1 MNAMSVY
8 KISGIFL
15 VLALFLSFA
24 SAVTVSGS
32 SEITM
37 GQCDTTKQL
46 YTICSD
52 TTGTYD
58 ISAQGDGSN
67 WISLAPSSVSI
78 DGGNCQTFYAFITPE
93 CYATSGNYNSQIT
106 ISGPEN
112 TNMPIKLIVLQS
124 HTFDFNV
131 APLINSTNPCTESVY
146 NIYAKNTGR
155 FRDEFVVVQSG
166 LPGEWVSNLQGRI
179 ILNPQESMNTQF
191 KVKSKCNAR
200 PSDYPFTLT
209 MANTMTNSSKS
220 VSITQNIKS
229 FVPFSLSGLFAYNSS
244 YEAKTCVEFDKNI
257 VFTATNLSGST
268 DEITLTLLDSN
279 YAPLSRKIAY
289 FENSKLSVGTAGSID
304 VGFIIKKM
312 PAQTIPVIV
321 RAYSKNYDLNMDA
334 TMDIV
339 SENCYGVSVEKT
351 SLDTNACFGK
361 VVESFLVK
369 NNGSQEF
376 DANIS
381 LFGPNGLIESKGISL
396 DVNSSLIVS
405 FEINAV
411 AIGDSN
417 YIVEVEST
425 FSKTDY
431 NFVYGF
437 ENCFDVNLATD
448 DTPACV
454 GAMVDQNIYLVN
466 NGTRDQLFRV
476 STDANWLSVENDS
489 ILVNAGNS
497 MAFTVIGKVPE
508 VYPSSYTVTAESVL
522 GKVSK
527 TVNLMPMDSNAC
539 NDFEY
544 VVPNPADINCCVGT
558 IIPLQVNNIGFF
570 DTNVYVA
577 LNNPSWMSV
586 SSNSNY
592 FLVKESKTFYLYMS
606 PLEKCD
612 SNYFAT
618 LSLVNDFNVT
628 KDVNFL
634 VNVFGQCTV
643 GFNRPSL
650 MISNT
655 ANDVNVEGGKQVVI
669 DLNLMNDSNVGF
681 NVNQIQIADIN
692 STMDFNNGTFLP
704 ALSTL
709 TTRITIDV
717 NALPADR
724 NVTFIV
730 KTSAGDFIVSQKLN
744 FANQGVSIT
753 GLFAAF
759 DIQFIGIFL
768 LFVLI
773 IVILV
778 LVSPP
783 KQVKKGKFK
792 K

>member
-1 MNAMSVY
+1 
-8 KISGIFL
+8 
-15 VLALFLSFA
+15 
-24 SAVTVSGS
+24 
-32 SEITM
+32 
-37 GQCDTTKQL
+37 
-46 YTICSD
+46 
-52 TTGTYD
+52 
-58 ISAQGDGSN
+58 
-67 WISLAPSSVSI
+67 
-78 DGGNCQTFYAFITPE
+78 
-93 CYATSGNYNSQIT
+93 
-106 ISGPEN
+106 
-112 TNMPIKLIVLQS
+112 
-124 HTFDFNV
+124 
-131 APLINSTNPCTESVY
+131 
-146 NIYAKNTGR
+146 
-155 FRDEFVVVQSG
+155 
-166 LPGEWVSNLQGRI
+166 
-179 ILNPQESMNTQF
+179 
-191 KVKSKCNAR
+191 
-200 PSDYPFTLT
+200 
-209 MANTMTNSSKS
+209 
-220 VSITQNIKS
+220 
-229 FVPFSLSGLFAYNSS
+229 
-244 YEAKTCVEFDKNI
+244 
-257 VFTATNLSGST
+257 
-268 DEITLTLLDSN
+268 
-279 YAPLSRKIAY
+279 
-289 FENSKLSVGTAGSID
+289 
-304 VGFIIKKM
+304 
-312 PAQTIPVIV
+312 
-321 RAYSKNYDLNMDA
+321 
-334 TMDIV
+334 
-339 SENCYGVSVEKT
+339 
-351 SLDTNACFGK
+351 
-361 VVESFLVK
+361 
-369 NNGSQEF
+369 
-376 DANIS
+376 
-381 LFGPNGLIESKGISL
+381 
-396 DVNSSLIVS
+396 
-405 FEINAV
+405 
-411 AIGDSN
+411 
-417 YIVEVEST
+417 
-425 FSKTDY
+425 
-431 NFVYGF
+431 
-437 ENCFDVNLATD
+437 
-448 DTPACV
+448 
-454 GAMVDQNIYLVN
+454 
-466 NGTRDQLFRV
+466 
-476 STDANWLSVENDS
+476 
-489 ILVNAGNS
+489 
-497 MAFTVIGKVPE
+497 
-508 VYPSSYTVTAESVL
+508 
-522 GKVSK
+522 
-527 TVNLMPMDSNAC
+527 MPMDSNAC